1 MLIIRF
7 TRTGRKGERKFRL
20 VVKEQRSKRDG
31 EPVDTLGFY
40 EKTTTNE
47 VKDFDNDKI
56 KYWLS
61 KGAQLTPSVKD
72 VLEGTKRPKKLHR
85 AKKSN

>member
-20 VVKEQRSKRDG
+20 VVKEKRSNRDG
-31 EPVDTLGFY
+31 EPVEALGFY

-47 VKDFDNDKI
+47 VKNFDNDRI
-56 KYWLS
+56 KYWIS
-61 KGAQLTPSVKD
+61 KGAQLSPSVKD
-72 VLEGTKRPKKLHR
+72 ILEGKKKTKKLPKE
-85 AKKSN
+85 KKAN

>member
-20 VVKEQRSKRDG
+20 VVKEKRSNRDG
-31 EPVDTLGFY
+31 EPVETLGFY

-47 VKDFDNDKI
+47 VKNFDNDRI
-56 KYWLS
+56 KYWIS
-61 KGAQLTPSVKD
+61 KGAQLSPSVRD
-72 VLEGTKRPKKLHR
+72 ILEGKKKTKKLPKE
-85 AKKSN
+85 KKAN

>member
-20 VVKEQRSKRDG
+20 VVKEKRSRRDG
-31 EPVDTLGFY
+31 KPVDTLGFY
-40 EKTTTNE
+40 EKTTTQEIKN
-47 VKDFDNDKI
+47 FDNDKI

-72 VLEGTKRPKKLHR
+72 VLEGKK
-85 AKKSN
+85 KEKKTEKSN

>member
-20 VVKEQRSKRDG
+20 VVKEKRSKRDG
-31 EPVDTLGFY
+31 KPVDTLGFY
-40 EKTTTNE
+40 EKTAVSE
-47 VKDFDNDKI
+47 VKNFDNDKI

-72 VLEGTKRPKKLHR
+72 ILDGKKKEKKLP
-85 AKKSN
+85 KVKNSN